1 MHSTTSCVPYS
12 CRLVL
17 LLAGLVLVVTACTPA
32 GPERRPSVDAFDP
45 QALFDA
51 GRYAEAAQRWM
62 AIADEQPGA
71 ADAARLSA
79 AEAWLL
85 ADRPGQAS
93 ELLDQVDLAGLGRD
107 DRFRFDFARAE
118 LALALNDFETAAR
131 ILAVPRDQVP
141 EALRPRFDR
150 LREALA
156 ETNPDSAEARV
167 EALREAVAE
176 PGFRPSVALA
186 LLIDLPVAV
195 LADLRE
201 AHADDPAL
209 QPWLALAHSARSHLL
224 DDPAL
229 RDALDEWQQQYP
241 GDETLVPGV
250 LEWLDA
256 WRDTRPQPARIA
268 VMLPGQGPLARAG
281 EVLRDGMVAAWL
293 TMPADRRPELDFQYL
308 SDREDAAVGAWF
320 EAREGGSDFVIGP
333 LDRDQVASLVA
344 QPDAGLPTLLLNRP
358 PDGVEAPRPSQ
369 SLAMLALPPE
379 EEAELAAVRA
389 LIEGH
394 RRALVVSPN
403 SDFGRR
409 LTERFI
415 ATFELG
421 GGRVVQQAEYAPG
434 EFDYTDQLRVLLE
447 LDRSAARIASLSE
460 LLGESLTAEPH
471 PRTDADLVFLAAR
484 NEARQ
489 IVPQLKFL
497 EIGDVPMYATSHV
510 LTRDLD
516 RDLDGLQLP
525 LSPWLLAD
533 SSLAPE
539 RALAEQAFPALQGSP
554 TLSQLYALGQDAVAL
569 VPWVATMKG
578 DPALY
583 LAGRVGRLRLADGVA
598 LERDLPWAEI
608 RDGRPVRRE

>member
-1 MHSTTSCVPYS
+1 MSSTTSCIPRS
-12 CRLVL
+12 CRLVPL
-17 LLAGLVLVVTACTPA
+17 LLGLVLALAACTPT
-32 GPERRPSVDAFDP
+32 GPERRPAVDASDP

-71 ADAARLSA
+71 GDVALLSA
-79 AEAWLL
+79 VEAWLR

-93 ELLDQVDLAGLGRD
+93 ELLDRIGLAELGRE

-118 LALALNDFETAAR
+118 LALALNDFDTAAR
-131 ILAVPRDQVP
+131 ILAVPRNQVP
-141 EALRPRFDR
+141 DSLQSRFDA
-150 LREALA
+150 LREALS

-167 EALREAVAE
+167 EALRQAVAE
-176 PGFRPSVALA
+176 PDFRPSVALA
-186 LLIDLPVAV
+186 LLIDLPVAA

-201 AHADDPAL
+201 THADDPTL
-209 QPWLALAHSARSHLL
+209 QPWLALGHAARSHLL
-224 DDPAL
+224 DDPSL
-229 RDALDEWQQQYP
+229 REALDEWQQQYP
-241 GDETLVPGV
+241 GDETLVEGV
-250 LEWLDA
+250 LEWLHA
-256 WRDTRPQPARIA
+256 WRETRPVPARIA
-268 VMLPGQGPLARAG
+268 VLLPGSGPLARAG
-281 EVLRDGMVAAWL
+281 EVLRDGMVSGWL
-293 TMPADRRPELDFQYL
+293 ALPADRRPELDFHYL
-308 SDREDAAVGAWF
+308 PEREDAAVGAWF
-320 EAREGGSDFVIGP
+320 QAREDGSDFVVGP
-333 LDRDQVASLVA
+333 LDRNQVASLLA
-344 QPDAGLPTLLLNRP
+344 LPDAGLPTLLLNRP
-358 PDGVEAPRPSQ
+358 PDGVASPRPAQPLS
-369 SLAMLALPPE
+369 MLALPPE

-394 RRALVVSPN
+394 RRALVISPN

-421 GGRVVQQAEYAPG
+421 GGRVVNEAEYPAG

-447 LDRSAARIASLSE
+447 LDRSAARISSLSE
-460 LLGESLTAEPH
+460 LLGESLAAEPH
-471 PRTDADLVFLAAR
+471 PRTDVDLVFLAAR

-497 EIGDVPMYATSHV
+497 EIGDLPVYATSHV
-510 LTRDLD
+510 LTGDVD

-533 SSLAPE
+533 SSLADE
-539 RALAEQAFPALQGSP
+539 RALAEQAFSGLQGSP
-554 TLSQLYALGQDAVAL
+554 TLSQLYALGHDAMAL
-569 VPWVATMKG
+569 VPWISTMKR

-583 LAGRVGRLRLADGVA
+583 LAGWVGRLRLADGVA